1 VYTLYTHGHGKEKK
15 RYRQTRQTTS
25 GRHVT
30 PFYLPCRL
38 GSARA
43 LTDSR
48 PLRCRWVSPSRSA
61 GEDERGCRLRLGFVP
76 SRPPHATWLPLP
88 RLSLSPPHFVVA
100 RRSGTRRSHSQSR
113 RQVRVWGQE
122 REESRTEAEPTTE
135 SQLPLCLLRPPPTTA
150 PCPCSLLLRIQPPSL
165 YPCHRASSCSVDRTN
180 MYMSVHGF
188 HLYTCSIVCRTVRY
202 MARGS
207 LVARSTAT
215 RTRALTVRLRPT

>member
-1 VYTLYTHGHGKEKK
+1 MYSICTQYILTVRRRSEGK
-15 RYRQTRQTTS
+15 TS
-25 GRHVT
+25 GRHVIVT

-122 REESRTEAEPTTE
+122 REESRTEAEPTTKE
-135 SQLPLCLLRPPPTTA
+135 RPNYHFACSARRLPRHA
-150 PCPCSLLLRIQPPSL
+150 PCPSSLLPRIEPRHHSILATEHPAARSIE
-165 YPCHRASSCSVDRTN
+165 RTCIC
-180 MYMSVHGF
+180 
-188 HLYTCSIVCRTVRY
+188 LYTVSIFIRAVLFAGPYVTWR
-202 MARGS
+202 A
-207 LVARSTAT
+207 VA
-215 RTRALTVRLRPT
+215 